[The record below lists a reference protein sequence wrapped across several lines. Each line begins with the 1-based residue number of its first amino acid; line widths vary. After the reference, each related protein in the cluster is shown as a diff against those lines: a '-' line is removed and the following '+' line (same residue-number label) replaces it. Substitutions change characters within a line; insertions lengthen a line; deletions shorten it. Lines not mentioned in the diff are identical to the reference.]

1 MISAERLADALW
13 GDHPPRSAG
22 KLVQNLVLRLRK
34 AVGRELIET
43 RPGGYLLRIAPDA
56 TDAARFER
64 LVVEGRELVSE
75 GELAAAVQAYAS
87 ALALWR
93 GRPLNELADW
103 PAVRAEVTRLE
114 ELRDCAE
121 DERADAAL
129 ALGRHRESVA
139 RLEAL
144 VSEAPL
150 RERRWA
156 LLIVALYRSGRQADA
171 LRAYQRARAAL
182 GELGL
187 EPGPELRA
195 MERAVSAH
203 DSSLDW
209 HEPQD
214 THRPPLP
221 TGVVTFLLTDVEG
234 SSALWE
240 RAPEQMAGALERHD
254 ALIEGAVRAAGGTL
268 LERRGE
274 GDSTF
279 SVFTRTSAAVAA
291 SVAARQA
298 LDAEEWPTGV
308 TLSVRMAV
316 HTGEAHE
323 RHGDYQGPTV
333 NRAARLRDLAAGGQL
348 LLSEAVATLIRDG
361 LPAGWDL
368 AKLGEHTLRGLRR
381 PERVFVL
388 VPSGAT
394 LDRGAAVV
402 ARSCPYM
409 GLLPFRTEDDRLFF
423 GRDDVVAAM
432 LERLAHGSSLVLVGA
447 SGSGKS
453 SLLRAGLV
461 ARLEQGGSSGREPWL
476 TVVCTPTARPLAEL
490 AARLA
495 PLCGQSATV
504 LVHDLEAD
512 PRAIDVAFR
521 QALALQ
527 PDGARLALVVDQ
539 LEELFTQCRV
549 EDERR
554 RFLDALVDVASA
566 PTGRTVVVAAL
577 RADFFGHGAAHKG
590 LAGMLQA
597 HPVVLGAM
605 DEEGLRAA
613 IEGPAAV
620 AGLTLEPGLADVILR
635 DVTGEPGGLPLLSHA
650 LAEVWSRRQSG
661 TLTID
666 GYRAAGGVAGAIAR
680 TAEAVHGR
688 LDPDQQRVARDI
700 FVRLTELGQG
710 TDDTA
715 RRATVDELARD
726 DPEDAAR
733 AETVL
738 NTLAAARL
746 VTVWEGSVEVAHEAL
761 IREWPRLRGWLDEDR
776 DGLRLMRHLTVAAH
790 EWDRRGRD
798 DSDLYRGPRL
808 AAAVEWHGGHGEAVN
823 PLERDFLDAGRRVQ
837 EAQVRE
843 IAARNRRLRWLLA
856 GTGVALVVAL
866 LAGTLAVGQRNRA
879 STARDRAAAAAE
891 SETVG
896 RLVAQ
901 SRLAESTSLDLAL
914 LLALEANRRSDTPVT
929 RGALQSALVSN
940 PQLLGFLHGDAPY
953 ASVSIS
959 PAGIIAAGT
968 AEGTVDLWDGTDRRL
983 LGTLAVGDDAVVAA
997 FDPDGTS
1004 LAALSETDHSLS
1016 LWDVDTRTRIGR
1028 PLTTAAALAH
1038 GAPLAFSP
1046 DGQVLSAALGSGEIA
1061 TWDVATGAETG
1072 ARLSS
1077 GDDAAFRAVAYS
1089 PDGRWLAA
1097 ASDAGGVTL
1106 YDARTRQPDAL
1117 TLETGPTSLV
1127 IALAFDRHGTRLAAA
1142 TAVGPVYAWD
1152 LTTGQRLPIDSG
1164 PAPDIFGQDGAEGVV
1179 AFSPREDTLATGFT
1193 NGLHLMDLTNPDE
1206 PPVSVPTQ
1214 GGVVTGVTYSPDGTT
1229 IATANTNGSITL
1241 VDTAGRRKLGQPVPT
1256 PYQAAFFSPDGDLFA
1271 APDYRDGSVLL
1282 LDPRD
1287 GREVRRLSPPGMRP
1301 IPAGAWPT
1309 PTFNADGTFLAYG
1322 GVTGHVTIFDVAT
1335 GAVVQTLP
1343 TPPATTSQ
1351 PFFPTP
1357 ESYVGRL
1364 AFSPDGT
1371 KLVAASL
1378 ETATIFDLRSGRQ
1391 IGHPSGWGITAM
1403 NATFTPD
1410 GALVVISGFDLKTLT
1425 FDPDTGDQVGEPI
1438 ADAQLAVNGPNGT
1451 LATTDWSGTIRL
1463 IDLATREPVGPPIGD
1478 PRGIVITMDVLPG
1491 GAEIVA
1497 SYGFAQIAQ
1506 LFDIATGEPIG
1517 DPFPSE
1523 GPFGMASVTPDGKVL
1538 VTGDGTRMVRWNID
1552 QSTWPANACAVAGRN
1567 LTAAEWDRHLP
1578 NAGPRRATC
1587 PDLPS

>member
-1 MISAERLADALW
+1 MAAHRTEVISAERLADALW

-1179 AFSPREDTLATGFT
+1179 AFSPPRGHPGHGVHQRAPPH
-1193 NGLHLMDLTNPDE
+1193 GLDQPRRAAGVRTDP
-1206 PPVSVPTQ
+1206 
-1214 GGVVTGVTYSPDGTT
+1214 GG
-1229 IATANTNGSITL
+1229 
-1241 VDTAGRRKLGQPVPT
+1241 R
-1256 PYQAAFFSPDGDLFA
+1256 
-1271 APDYRDGSVLL
+1271 RDGSHLQPRWHNDRHRQHQRQHHARRHRRAAQARPTGPHPVPGGVLQPRRRL
-1282 LDPRD
+1282 VRRTRLPRRIGVAPRSPRRPRGPPAVPSGDATHPRRRLAHAYVQRRRHFPRVWRRD
-1287 GREVRRLSPPGMRP
+1287 GPRHDLRRRHRRRRP
-1301 IPAGAWPT
+1301 DAAHTAGHHEPTVLPNPRVLRRPAGLQPRRHQA
-1309 PTFNADGTFLAYG
+1309 GG
-1322 GVTGHVTIFDVAT
+1322 GVAGDRH
-1335 GAVVQTLP
+1335 
-1343 TPPATTSQ
+1343 
-1351 PFFPTP
+1351 
-1357 ESYVGRL
+1357 
-1364 AFSPDGT
+1364 
-1371 KLVAASL
+1371 
-1378 ETATIFDLRSGRQ
+1378 DLRSPVGSPDRPPVRMGHHRHERDVHPRRRPRRHLRVRPEDPHVRPRHRRPGRRAHRRRPIGRQ
-1391 IGHPSGWGITAM
+1391 RAERHVGHHR
-1403 NATFTPD
+1403 
-1410 GALVVISGFDLKTLT
+1410 LVGHH
-1425 FDPDTGDQVGEPI
+1425 
-1438 ADAQLAVNGPNGT
+1438 
-1451 LATTDWSGTIRL
+1451 
-1463 IDLATREPVGPPIGD
+1463 PPHR
-1478 PRGIVITMDVLPG
+1478 PRHPG
-1491 GAEIVA
+1491 
-1497 SYGFAQIAQ
+1497 
-1506 LFDIATGEPIG
+1506 
-1517 DPFPSE
+1517 
-1523 GPFGMASVTPDGKVL
+1523 
-1538 VTGDGTRMVRWNID
+1538 
-1552 QSTWPANACAVAGRN
+1552 AGRA
-1567 LTAAEWDRHLP
+1567 TDRRP
-1578 NAGPRRATC
+1578 AGHRHHHGRASRRGRDRRLVRLRTDRPAVRHRHR
-1587 PDLPS
+1587 